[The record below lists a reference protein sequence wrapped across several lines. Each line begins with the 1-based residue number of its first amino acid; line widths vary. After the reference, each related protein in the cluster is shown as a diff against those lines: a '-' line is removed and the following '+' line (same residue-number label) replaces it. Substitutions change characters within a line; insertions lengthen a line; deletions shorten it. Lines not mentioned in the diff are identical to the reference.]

1 MLRSARPRS
10 RGDGPAHSGMSNS
23 LAITASGLESAAHSA
38 LGSATAGR
46 RVARDRLPSVA
57 QRRFPAGVMRSLSSS
72 LNMAPSDRREQSRAP
87 SRPSSRHSFEG
98 LGQHS
103 VWEPSA
109 GGSPSWE
116 RKQVA
121 AFDRRGSR
129 GSPSAEK
136 LGGKGAHPLGAL
148 DNPVPPDVQA
158 EVRRLDALVRAGEQR
173 REQATMLLAQMQD
186 EMVKKRRELLDEVEA
201 QEEADVRAVFD
212 GIDLDGNGTLE
223 RNELDTLAQRLLHRP
238 LSDKELDK
246 AMSDMD
252 EDGSGE
258 VDFEEFLQWWRT
270 EKGDAKSPWA
280 GLFAVR
286 VHRNFLALA
295 QSLPHTK
302 N

>member
-1 MLRSARPRS
+1 
-10 RGDGPAHSGMSNS
+10 
-23 LAITASGLESAAHSA
+23 
-38 LGSATAGR
+38 
-46 RVARDRLPSVA
+46 
-57 QRRFPAGVMRSLSSS
+57 
-72 LNMAPSDRREQSRAP
+72 
-87 SRPSSRHSFEG
+87 
-98 LGQHS
+98 
-103 VWEPSA
+103 
-109 GGSPSWE
+109 
-116 RKQVA
+116 
-121 AFDRRGSR
+121 
-129 GSPSAEK
+129 
-136 LGGKGAHPLGAL
+136 
-148 DNPVPPDVQA
+148 
-158 EVRRLDALVRAGEQR
+158 
-173 REQATMLLAQMQD
+173 MLLAQMQD

-286 VHRNFLALA
+286 VHRDFLALA